1 MKLVGKVRLMF
12 DLTRLPKSIAR
23 RIAGLTWN
31 CDDIGM
37 SDSTILL
44 FGDRVLKIEKT
55 SRSSEN
61 ELKLLVWLDGKLPV
75 PKIIEAVT
83 LDGYSFLLMSKMP
96 GEMAC
101 SDNSLQHMEDT
112 VRALANGLKQLW
124 QIDNSSCPCSNRISE
139 KLRQA
144 KYNIDRGLVDKDNF
158 NPETFSSEGFKGVSD
173 LFNYLDRNR
182 PNEDVV
188 FSHGDFCLPN
198 VFISG
203 SVVTGFLDWGNGG
216 VADRWQDIAL
226 CIRSLRHNY
235 MEHDEYGEEEYHKYK
250 EQLFQELGLE
260 PDEAK
265 IRYYI
270 LLDELF

>member
-1 MKLVGKVRLMF
+1 MF
-12 DLTRLPKSIAR
+12 DLTRLPISIAR
-23 RIAGLTWN
+23 RIAGLTWD

-37 SDSTILL
+37 SDSSILL
-44 FGDRVLKIEKT
+44 FDDRVLKIEKA

-83 LDGYSFLLMSKMP
+83 LDGYSFLLMSRLS

-101 SDNSLQHMEDT
+101 SDNCLQHMEDT
-112 VRALANGLKQLW
+112 VKALANGLKQLW
-124 QIDNSSCPCSNRISE
+124 HIDISNCPCSNRISE

-144 KYNIDRGLVDKDNF
+144 KYNIEEGLVDKDNF
-158 NPETFSSEGFKGVSD
+158 NPETFSSEGFKDVYD
-173 LFNYLDRNR
+173 LYEFLDRNR
-182 PNEDVV
+182 PQEDIV

-203 SVVTGFLDWGNGG
+203 SAVTGVLDWGNGG
-216 VADRWQDIAL
+216 TADRWQDIAL
-226 CIRSLRHNY
+226 CVRSLRHNY
-235 MEHDEYGEEEYHKYK
+235 MEHDKYGEEAYHRYK
-250 EQLFQELGLE
+250 EQLFQALEIE

-270 LLDELF
+270 QLDELF